1 MPVCISAFFM
11 VILWLNLVVSWNL
24 SSPMPKT
31 AYNKWSLGTYILCC
45 MIICYTSFVYYPGW
59 SKPQTEAAI
68 SWDVSGYYWYLP
80 SIFIYNDLKHQVF
93 KDSILKK
100 YNPTSYDEFQQGM
113 AVMYLP
119 FFTAAHLVAGAL
131 GYPRD
136 GFSPPYQFAIQ
147 FGGFLICILGLFYL
161 RKLLLFFYEDK
172 IVAIALLLL
181 VAGSNYLNYAA
192 IDNGMSHCWL
202 FTVYVFLLLNTH
214 YFYQSFKLKYAVRIG
229 LLIGLATLTRPTDI
243 ISCLIPL
250 LWGMNSIAPSAIGKQ
265 LALFAKN
272 YKALLVTAIC
282 AAIVI
287 AIQPVYWKYAS
298 GHWLVYSYNDQHLYF
313 RSPSIMNYTFSYRS
327 GWLTY
332 CPMMALAFIGI
343 LPFIKNGTNK
353 VAIIAF
359 FLINYYVV
367 CSWSIWWYGGRAMVQ
382 SYPILVFP
390 VAELVRWSSGR
401 KIMSWL
407 LAAVSLALIY
417 FNIWAIH
424 FYHNFDEYDPGSVSG
439 AYFWRVAG
447 RWHVPAKTLI
457 LEDNPDMY
465 EDTPHDLKQ
474 VWQYDFSKDTG
485 SLYMATGTG
494 KPKALKL
501 DADHQRSDLYRFAF
515 NGQGQKWL
523 RVQGTFHCEFK
534 EWTNWQMAQFIV
546 RLKDHD
552 RVIKENMERVYRVM
566 EVGST
571 KEIDLDM
578 KLPAVPYDSVEIFFW
593 NADSKVPL
601 WISDMKAWSFKD

>member
-1 MPVCISAFFM
+1 
-11 VILWLNLVVSWNL
+11 
-24 SSPMPKT
+24 
-31 AYNKWSLGTYILCC
+31 
-45 MIICYTSFVYYPGW
+45 
-59 SKPQTEAAI
+59 
-68 SWDVSGYYWYLP
+68 
-80 SIFIYNDLKHQVF
+80 
-93 KDSILKK
+93 
-100 YNPTSYDEFQQGM
+100 
-113 AVMYLP
+113 
-119 FFTAAHLVAGAL
+119 
-131 GYPRD
+131 
-136 GFSPPYQFAIQ
+136 
-147 FGGFLICILGLFYL
+147 
-161 RKLLLFFYEDK
+161 
-172 IVAIALLLL
+172 
-181 VAGSNYLNYAA
+181 
-192 IDNGMSHCWL
+192 
-202 FTVYVFLLLNTH
+202 
-214 YFYQSFKLKYAVRIG
+214 
-229 LLIGLATLTRPTDI
+229 
-243 ISCLIPL
+243 
-250 LWGMNSIAPSAIGKQ
+250 
-265 LALFAKN
+265 
-272 YKALLVTAIC
+272 
-282 AAIVI
+282 
-287 AIQPVYWKYAS
+287 
-298 GHWLVYSYNDQHLYF
+298 
-313 RSPSIMNYTFSYRS
+313 
-327 GWLTY
+327 
-332 CPMMALAFIGI
+332 
-343 LPFIKNGTNK
+343 
-353 VAIIAF
+353 
-359 FLINYYVV
+359 
-367 CSWSIWWYGGRAMVQ
+367 
-382 SYPILVFP
+382 
-390 VAELVRWSSGR
+390 
-401 KIMSWL
+401 MSWL